1 MEQVAERI
9 RGFGFVD
16 DVRYGRDW
24 VQRLDQLRN
33 VTGLVG
39 VVIGLAFAGVAVVII
54 GVTIRLTILQRA
66 REISIM
72 RLVGAT
78 NWFIRGPFLLEGALK
93 GLLGGFLSLGLCYA
107 GYLLFRDTTG
117 GPFAGLIFFRPEHM
131 LVIIVFGVLLG
142 LAGSLVSVGRHS
154 AQCVGR
160 DGGTAGRREYIQA
173 AVRGMSAIPPSRR
186 PAVPPFVRLAALLL
200 CVLGSSAAAQDTPD
214 LDQSRRRL
222 EDIRRERDRLQQQQ
236 QRLQGQVHDV
246 NDELSNLERQRE
258 STQKIVN
265 EIERQI
271 GGLAGRLDR
280 TSAELILAEDNLAE
294 RRAVLE
300 RRLVDIYKRGPL
312 YTFQALLAAESFG
325 DLLSRYKYLYLTSRQ
340 DRALVGDVEKL
351 RNRVVDQRDDLLN
364 VRKQL
369 DRTREERE
377 AEYGKFTELVH
388 ARARR
393 LQPATPHRANHRAA
407 ARLAAAG
414 RGADEQCPRRA
425 GARPAGRGVSRS
437 GRARR
442 RFPGSIST
450 ADLGRLDWPV
460 EGAIVY
466 RFGRDTLPSG
476 GIIRWNGVG
485 IAAGLGTPVRSVEAG
500 KVRLVGQFGTYG
512 LTVVLEHGNGY
523 YSVYSHLQAAAVK
536 LAATVTRGQTI
547 GSVGGE
553 NSDYGPHLHFEIR
566 GENQV
571 ALDPT
576 EWLRRR

>member
-1 MEQVAERI
+1 MCKAER
-9 RGFGFVD
+9 
-16 DVRYGRDW
+16 
-24 VQRLDQLRN
+24 RN
-33 VTGLVG
+33 
-39 VVIGLAFAGVAVVII
+39 
-54 GVTIRLTILQRA
+54 
-66 REISIM
+66 
-72 RLVGAT
+72 
-78 NWFIRGPFLLEGALK
+78 
-93 GLLGGFLSLGLCYA
+93 
-107 GYLLFRDTTG
+107 
-117 GPFAGLIFFRPEHM
+117 
-131 LVIIVFGVLLG
+131 
-142 LAGSLVSVGRHS
+142 
-154 AQCVGR
+154 
-160 DGGTAGRREYIQA
+160 GGTAEGGIGPDRRLNA
-173 AVRGMSAIPPSRR
+173 LPPFRR
-186 PAVPPFVRLAALLL
+186 SAVPPSTRLPIRLSALLL
-200 CVLGSSAAAQDTPD
+200 LCLLAPPPAAAQQD
-214 LDQSRRRL
+214 LEESRRRL
-222 EDIRRERDRLQQQQ
+222 QEIRRERDRLQEQQ

-258 STQKIVN
+258 STQKIVD

-271 GGLAGRLDR
+271 GGLSSQLDR

-351 RNRVVDQRDDLLN
+351 RNRVVDHRDDLLD

-377 AEYGKFTELVH
+377 AEYSKYTELAQ

-393 LQPATPHRANHRAA
+393 LSQLRRSAQSTERRLDSLQRDE
-407 ARLAAAG
+407 ARLNNVLAALERTRRDEAS
-414 RGADEQCPRRA
+414 RGLR
-425 GARPAGRGVSRS
+425 GTTPA
-437 GRARR
+437 
-442 RFPGSIST
+442 PGSITT

-485 IAAGLGTPVRSVEAG
+485 IAAGMGTRVKSVEAG

-523 YSVYSHLQAAAVK
+523 YSVYSHLQSAAVE
-536 LAATVTRGQTI
+536 LAATVTRGQEL
-547 GSVGGE
+547 GRVGGE

-576 EWLRRR
+576 EWLRKR